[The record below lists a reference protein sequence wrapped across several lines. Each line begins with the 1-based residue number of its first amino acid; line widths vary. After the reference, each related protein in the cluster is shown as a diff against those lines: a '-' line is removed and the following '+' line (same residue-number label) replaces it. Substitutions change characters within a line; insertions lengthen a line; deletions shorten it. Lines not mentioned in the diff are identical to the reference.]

1 MNLDHLSPRP
11 PQYFY
16 HQRGQGRED
25 EQQTPIQAAEAE
37 LRLLWKPVQ
46 RRLWEGE
53 LLGMD
58 AVLRAWEALKFNF
71 RQQNSMQPPHG
82 ASYSICLA
90 TNTSTYAYS

>member
-11 PQYFY
+11 PQSFY

-25 EQQTPIQAAEAE
+25 EQQIPMQGAEASE

-71 RQQNSMQPPHG
+71 RQQHSTQTPHG
-82 ASYSICLA
+82 VSDSICLA
-90 TNTSTYAYS
+90 TNTSTCA